1 MKSWIRCLSPGDRVY
16 DNYSMVKEISGSQ
29 GYDGGAQDAEVYAA
43 RYCKERYKNQC
54 DIIVKIVRNDQYEG
68 RFFNLFIFTKYY
80 LINFIM

>member
-1 MKSWIRCLSPGDRVY
+1 
-16 DNYSMVKEISGSQ
+16 MVKEISGSQ

-80 LINFIM
+80 LIHFIDYRYAKNKYELFYLFYF